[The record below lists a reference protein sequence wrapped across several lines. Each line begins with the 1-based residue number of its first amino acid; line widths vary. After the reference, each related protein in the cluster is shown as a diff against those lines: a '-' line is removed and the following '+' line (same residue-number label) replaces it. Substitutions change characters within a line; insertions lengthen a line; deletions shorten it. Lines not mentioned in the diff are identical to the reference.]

1 MARLNEILVGRFNR
15 GLQKLF
21 GIKGP
26 PPVATLAPEIMP
38 IFAFPSGV
46 EDRYTQQWDRYAA
59 SVSVAAQGA
68 AANGARIRNPAGSNV
83 IAVLEKLLIT
93 TSIAETFNA
102 GFTVPGTA
110 DLAISGPAAAS
121 IDGRQPKTA
130 ACLVSS
136 SITTPG
142 VTNVMDR
149 VSLPAGQSFDLILF
163 EDQEITV
170 TPGTAWDVVTNA
182 VNSLITVSWTWRERF
197 LEEGER
203 L

>member
-15 GLQKLF
+15 GLQKIF

-46 EDRYTQQWDRYAA
+46 EDRYIQVWDRYGA
-59 SVSVAAQGA
+59 SVSVANQA
-68 AANGARIRNPAGSNV
+68 AATNGARFRNPANSNV
-83 IAVLEKLLIT
+83 IAVVEKLLIA

-102 GFTVPGTA
+102 GFSVPGNA
-110 DLAISGPAAAS
+110 DLAISGPAGTS
-121 IDGRQPKTA
+121 VDGRQQKTA
-130 ACLVSS
+130 ACLISS

-149 VSLPAGQSFDLILF
+149 VSLPAGQSFDLIVF

-170 TPGTAWDVVTNA
+170 TPGTAWDVVTNV
-182 VNSLITVSWTWRERF
+182 VNSTITVSWTWRERF
-197 LEEGER
+197 LE
-203 L
+203 